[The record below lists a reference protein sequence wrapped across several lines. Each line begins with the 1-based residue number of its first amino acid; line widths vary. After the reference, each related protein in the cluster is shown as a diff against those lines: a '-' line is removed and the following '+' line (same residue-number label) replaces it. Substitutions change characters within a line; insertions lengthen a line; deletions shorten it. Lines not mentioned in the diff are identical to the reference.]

1 MYEKFSPPVDGQA
14 GNWKAEMLPSIG
26 ILSVF
31 YFSDILKMHDLPL
44 YTQLML
50 YAVAGYVIVG
60 VLRQVLSL
68 VFLAVTLY
76 HMTND
81 QRAQF
86 LSKNKFSDCLT
97 KLIEAKKA

>member
-1 MYEKFSPPVDGQA
+1 MV
-14 GNWKAEMLPSIG
+14 PSLG

-31 YFSDILKMHDLPL
+31 YFSDLLKMHDLPI

-60 VLRQVLSL
+60 VFRQVITL
-68 VFLAVTLY
+68 VFLVITLC
-76 HMTND
+76 HMTNE

-86 LSKNKFSDCLT
+86 LSKSKFSDCLT
-97 KLIEAKKA
+97 KLIEAKRT